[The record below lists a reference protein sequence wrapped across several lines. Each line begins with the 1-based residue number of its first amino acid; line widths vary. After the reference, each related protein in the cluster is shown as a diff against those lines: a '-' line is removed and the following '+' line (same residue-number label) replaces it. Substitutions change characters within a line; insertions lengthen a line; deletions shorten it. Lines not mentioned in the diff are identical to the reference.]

1 MQYCKCIQVK
11 QQYTNAR
18 FFFVLFLFFG
28 LTIKKKLKNSRIK
41 TKLVVGVPYIC
52 LVVEE
57 KKKDV

>member
-1 MQYCKCIQVK
+1 MQD
-11 QQYTNAR
+11 

-28 LTIKKKLKNSRIK
+28 FAIKKKLKNSRIK